1 MTERVASPRFKA
13 RIAGVLWLL
22 DAGVAAPF
30 AEFFVRGRLVVYG
43 DAAATA
49 TNIMAHQRLYR
60 LGACA
65 WLIALTCATVVALL
79 LYDLLKPVSKSVSLL
94 AAFFRLMFVAIM
106 AVNTLTFFAPLT
118 FLGGTHFLTVFKTD
132 QLQALTLVC
141 HTWFNTGYNISMVF
155 WGLHIILI
163 GCLIFRST
171 FLPRILGALLAIGG
185 LGYLT
190 NSFADFLAPAFGDAL
205 GLYIVVPGAVAELL
219 LILWLLVI
227 GVNVSKWEEKA
238 SCLAN

>member
-1 MTERVASPRFKA
+1 
-13 RIAGVLWLL
+13 
-22 DAGVAAPF
+22 
-30 AEFFVRGRLVVYG
+30 
-43 DAAATA
+43 
-49 TNIMAHQRLYR
+49 
-60 LGACA
+60 
-65 WLIALTCATVVALL
+65 
-79 LYDLLKPVSKSVSLL
+79 
-94 AAFFRLMFVAIM
+94 
-106 AVNTLTFFAPLT
+106 
-118 FLGGTHFLTVFKTD
+118 
-132 QLQALTLVC
+132 VC

-227 GVNVSKWEEKA
+227 GVNVAKWEEKA

>member
-1 MTERVASPRFKA
+1 
-13 RIAGVLWLL
+13 
-22 DAGVAAPF
+22 
-30 AEFFVRGRLVVYG
+30 
-43 DAAATA
+43 
-49 TNIMAHQRLYR
+49 
-60 LGACA
+60 
-65 WLIALTCATVVALL
+65 
-79 LYDLLKPVSKSVSLL
+79 LL

-106 AVNTLTFFAPLT
+106 AVNTLTFLAPLT
-118 FLGGTHFLTVFKTD
+118 LLGGAHFLTVFKID
-132 QLQALTLVC
+132 QLQALTLLC
-141 HTWFNTGYNISMVF
+141 HTWFNTSYNISMVF

-163 GCLIFRST
+163 GCLIFRSA

-190 NSFADFLAPAFGDAL
+190 NSFADFLAPTFGDAL